1 MRKFRATHIGSH
13 TLVSPPRRQCSTRTG
28 RLLEGSLTLAASR
41 QSSSRGTA
49 CPTRSSAAAP
59 TARPRGQTS
68 RRPTRSLPS
77 PTARTARP
85 GAHRPPDRRGSE
97 ALARPRSPDGAA
109 PPRQHHPQR
118 DGQDRACPPRHPS
131 PLLPRPPSIGAMPQT
146 SRTRWC
152 RSILRDHPAMS
163 SHPEG
168 LCAPP
173 PSPAQDPTRTPH
185 HATGR
190 CLSEDSHGNLHLR
203 KRVFA
208 SVSLAG
214 TRCRCSCNRD
224 TRSGKKK
231 KDGDAR
237 CSEGRRLFMSF
248 CSFAKEQC

>member
-1 MRKFRATHIGSH
+1 M
-13 TLVSPPRRQCSTRTG
+13 
-28 RLLEGSLTLAASR
+28 
-41 QSSSRGTA
+41 
-49 CPTRSSAAAP
+49 
-59 TARPRGQTS
+59 
-68 RRPTRSLPS
+68 
-77 PTARTARP
+77 RTARP
-85 GAHRPPDRRGSE
+85 GAYGNSDRRSE

-152 RSILRDHPAMS
+152 RSILRDHLAMS

-214 TRCRCSCNRD
+214 ARCRRSCKRYALRKKKKRNAGPEVLGPEGWPGERRSSD
-224 TRSGKKK
+224 LVSKLSLGARTSVGPPTEFEPPARLGEAPARQAVLKRHAQARAHARRTRSGHHQVCTSAGGPASTT
-231 KDGDAR
+231 DHHTWPER
-237 CSEGRRLFMSF
+237 SRSRL
-248 CSFAKEQC
+248 